1 VGQSGA
7 PGGSEKVVGA
17 WVDGREARRGE
28 AKRARAG
35 GGESGGGGGGAG
47 RAGGRVAVR
56 VRARGCEREL
66 KIDVD
71 S

>member
-35 GGESGGGGGGAG
+35 GGERWRWRWG
-47 RAGGRVAVR
+47 REGGRE
-56 VRARGCEREL
+56 GSSEGEGEGMREGVE
-66 KIDVD
+66 DRR
-71 S
+71 